1 MPSFKCEGWW
11 ESVCGLNFIISAW
24 LCFTPLHK
32 YTMCNDQLSEWPGTL
47 PHTVTR
53 STLDLQD
60 RESTLY
66 ISRPGS
72 ISTFNIF
79 LPSRRLLGLLLH
91 IAPVTA
97 SGILTRISWWWV
109 QSYPASNLELHNWE
123 IRIII
128 NPSILSIFNPIRL
141 LKYTP
146 GALKDSF
153 GTILHFS
160 SIAIRSDI
168 FLTTLLCGRTL
179 SKTG

>member
-1 MPSFKCEGWW
+1 MHFQQLYFQ
-11 ESVCGLNFIISAW
+11 SVCVYPWSKLVTMVTAYIRCLVLSAKVDGRVYVGW
-24 LCFTPLHK
+24 ILLFQPGSILHH
-32 YTMCNDQLSEWPGTL
+32 YINTQCAMTSCLSGHWPGTL

-97 SGILTRISWWWV
+97 SGILTRIS
-109 QSYPASNLELHNWE
+109 
-123 IRIII
+123 
-128 NPSILSIFNPIRL
+128 
-141 LKYTP
+141 
-146 GALKDSF
+146 
-153 GTILHFS
+153 
-160 SIAIRSDI
+160 
-168 FLTTLLCGRTL
+168 
-179 SKTG
+179 

>member
-1 MPSFKCEGWW
+1 MVSWDNWVQNHFLASMPWRYK
-11 ESVCGLNFIISAW
+11 
-24 LCFTPLHK
+24 
-32 YTMCNDQLSEWPGTL
+32 SENIYAYHVENVQCPDFCRTHL
-47 PHTVTR
+47 ILICKSIFNASR
-53 STLDLQD
+53 SLQTK
-60 RESTLY
+60 RTCYLTSLV
-66 ISRPGS
+66 
-72 ISTFNIF
+72 
-79 LPSRRLLGLLLH
+79 
-91 IAPVTA
+91 APVTA

-168 FLTTLLCGRTL
+168 FLIILLCGRTL
-179 SKTG
+179 SKIG